1 MEQRP
6 SALLRLAAPLRSLV
20 QRFMYLGLIAAA
32 FGLMLV
38 GKIDALLIDRMR
50 AEVTNAV
57 APIVTALSQPLATIS
72 EAIVA
77 VKSLSTIREENI
89 RLAQENANLKQ
100 WLLVARKLQAENI
113 ALQTLLSSVDDRKPR
128 YITARVVAGTRGA
141 FANSFVINAGSGD
154 NVRKGQAVLNDQ
166 GFVGRVSVVAKHSAR
181 VLLANDINS
190 RVPIIIENTRT
201 RGILAGSNTNR
212 PKLIHLPPNA
222 RVTTSERV
230 VTSGHGGVFPP
241 GLPVGVVASI
251 NDGGVEVKL
260 FADYHKMEFVRVAD
274 YGLSG
279 FVDTSA
285 VTPSAG
291 GKAEK
296 RR

>member
-1 MEQRP
+1 M
-6 SALLRLAAPLRSLV
+6 

-57 APIVTALSQPLATIS
+57 APILAALSQPVATVS
-72 EAIVA
+72 EAIEA
-77 VKSLSTIREENI
+77 IQGLATIREENI

-100 WLLVARKLQAENI
+100 WLLMARKLQAENV
-113 ALQTLLSSVDDRKPR
+113 ALQSLLSSVDDRKPR
-128 YITARVVAGTRGA
+128 YITARVVAGMRGA

-154 NVRKGQAVLNDQ
+154 NVKKGQAVLNDQ

-190 RVPIIIENTRT
+190 RVPIIIESTRT
-201 RGILAGSNTNR
+201 RGIMAGSNTNR
-212 PKLIHLPPNA
+212 PKLIYLPPNA
-222 RVTTSERV
+222 RVTLSERV

-241 GLPVGVVASI
+241 GLPVGVVAAV
-251 NDGGVEVKL
+251 NDSGVEVRL
-260 FADYHKMEFVRVAD
+260 FANYHKLEFVRVAD
-274 YGLSG
+274 FGLNG
-279 FVDTSA
+279 FVNTSA
-285 VTPSAG
+285 VAPGAG
-291 GKAEK
+291 EKAEK

>member
-77 VKSLSTIREENI
+77 VKGLSTIREENI
-89 RLAQENANLKQ
+89 RLTQENANLKQ
-100 WLLVARKLQAENI
+100 WLLVARKLQAENV
-113 ALQTLLSSVDDRKPR
+113 ALQALLSSVDDRKPR

-166 GFVGRVSVVAKHSAR
+166 
-181 VLLANDINS
+181 VLSDEFLLLPNTRLEFCWQRHNS

-201 RGILAGSNTNR
+201 EAFWLAVIPIGQSLSICR
-212 PKLIHLPPNA
+212 PTPALQPANA
-222 RVTTSERV
+222 WLRL
-230 VTSGHGGVFPP
+230 GMGVFPP
-241 GLPVGVVASI
+241 GLP
-251 NDGGVEVKL
+251 
-260 FADYHKMEFVRVAD
+260 
-274 YGLSG
+274 
-279 FVDTSA
+279 
-285 VTPSAG
+285 
-291 GKAEK
+291 
-296 RR
+296 